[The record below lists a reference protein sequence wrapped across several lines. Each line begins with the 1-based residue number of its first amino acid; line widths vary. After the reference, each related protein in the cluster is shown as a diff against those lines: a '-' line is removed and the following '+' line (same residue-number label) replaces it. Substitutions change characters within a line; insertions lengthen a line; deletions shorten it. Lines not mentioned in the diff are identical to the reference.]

1 MNAQE
6 IVHLLEEPTENRT
19 PIKEKITAEASIED
33 LIAAMHEPIAP
44 LTRQI
49 LCDILGER
57 HAAQALPELLTALR
71 DTDPKIRSA
80 AADALASV
88 GDSQAGP
95 ALLERY
101 RSEEDRDVRVMIA
114 VALGAVRYQPA
125 VPDLMQ
131 ALDDPY
137 DTLQMEAAWSLGELK
152 ATAARAS
159 MQRVLARQT
168 DDYSR
173 KLVQDALEKLG
184 K

>member
-6 IVHLLEEPTENRT
+6 IIHLLEEPTENRT
-19 PIKEKITAEASIED
+19 PRKQKITAEASIED
-33 LIAAMHEPIAP
+33 LIAAMHEPTAP

-49 LCDILGER
+49 LCDIVGDR
-57 HAAQALPELLTALR
+57 HAAQALPELLAALK
-71 DTDPKIRSA
+71 DASPNVRSA
-80 AADALASV
+80 AADALASI

-101 RSEEDRDVRVMIA
+101 RADEDRDVRVMIA
-114 VALGAVRYQPA
+114 VALGAVHYQPA
-125 VPDLMQ
+125 IPDLIQ

-137 DTLQMEAAWSLGELK
+137 ETLQMEAAWSLGELK
-152 ATAARAS
+152 AAEARGGL
-159 MQRVLARQT
+159 QRVLARQT

-173 KLVQDALEKLG
+173 KLVQDALGKLD